1 MVVERRARQS
11 IALGNIK
18 TITLNDLQN
27 NINSTIITKNGIDQK
42 QPIRVLVTVHS
53 VKLGLGDLYE
63 RGLGLWVGYIIQKY
77 LKVRGVKFRLYMKSI
92 LESTKLKSVVGF
104 IKKNKIDYLIPSDV
118 TGTFVY
124 FIICFRFI
132 FYYYTRHLSVLLFL
146 FFSHPV
152 CLSSSFL
159 PLSQTPVRT
168 RLFPPSPLPP
178 TMITTNDDTDSMT
191 DPLPSHRPKIKI
203 RYNVCFK
210 ILA

>member
-18 TITLNDLQN
+18 TITLNDLQT

-104 IKKNKIDYLIPSDV
+104 IKKNEIDYLIPSDV
-118 TGTFVY
+118 TGTCLLY
-124 FIICFRFI
+124 YILS
-132 FYYYTRHLSVLLFL
+132 FYILLLYTVLVCVIVPVLL
-146 FFSHPV
+146 SP
-152 CLSSSFL
+152 CLSFFILSFS
-159 PLSQTPVRT
+159 LSNART
-168 RLFPPSPLPP
+168 YSTMSPLLPP
-178 TMITTNDDTDSMT
+178 PPDDDTDE
-191 DPLPSHRPKIKI
+191 R
-203 RYNVCFK
+203 
-210 ILA
+210 

>member
-18 TITLNDLQN
+18 TITLNDLQT

-124 FIICFRFI
+124 SIIYFRFTSY
-132 FYYYTRHLSVLLFL
+132 YYYTVLIVCVIVPVLL
-146 FFSHPV
+146 SP
-152 CLSSSFL
+152 CLSFFILSFS
-159 PLSQTPVRT
+159 LSNART
-168 RLFPPSPLPP
+168 YSTMSPLPP

>member
-18 TITLNDLQN
+18 TITLNDLQT

-118 TGTFVY
+118 TGTCLLY
-124 FIICFRFI
+124 YMLS
-132 FYYYTRHLSVLLFL
+132 FYILLLYTVLVCVIVPVLL
-146 FFSHPV
+146 SP

-159 PLSQTPVRT
+159 SLTQTPVRT
-168 RLFPPSPLPP
+168 RLFPPSPPSP
-178 TMITTNDDTDSMT
+178 DDDNDE
-191 DPLPSHRPKIKI
+191 R
-203 RYNVCFK
+203 
-210 ILA
+210 

>member
-1 MVVERRARQS
+1 MVVERRVRES
-11 IALGNIK
+11 IALGSVK

-118 TGTFVY
+118 TGTFTLHTFVLRCT
-124 FIICFRFI
+124 ITRF
-132 FYYYTRHLSVLLFL
+132 LSVLLFM
-146 FFSHPV
+146 FFSHPSFFV
-152 CLSSSFL
+152 LSCSHSNA
-159 PLSQTPVRT
+159 RT
-168 RLFPPSPLPP
+168 YS
-178 TMITTNDDTDSMT
+178 TITTNDDTDPMT
-191 DPLPSHRPKIKI
+191 DPPPPLRCHRPKNK
-203 RYNVCFK
+203 YT
-210 ILA
+210 

>member
-118 TGTFVY
+118 TGTCLLY
-124 FIICFRFI
+124 YIYLS
-132 FYYYTRHLSVLLFL
+132 FYILLLYTVLVCVIVPVLL
-146 FFSHPV
+146 SP

-159 PLSQTPVRT
+159 SLTQTPVRT
-168 RLFPPSPLPP
+168 RLFPPFP
-178 TMITTNDDTDSMT
+178 
-191 DPLPSHRPKIKI
+191 R
-203 RYNVCFK
+203 R
-210 ILA
+210 

>member
-18 TITLNDLQN
+18 TITLNDLQT

-118 TGTFVY
+118 TGTCLLY
-124 FIICFRFI
+124 YIYLS
-132 FYYYTRHLSVLLFL
+132 FYILLLYTVLVCVIVPVLL
-146 FFSHPV
+146 SP

-159 PLSQTPVRT
+159 SLTQTPVRT
-168 RLFPPSPLPP
+168 RLFPPSPPFP
-178 TMITTNDDTDSMT
+178 
-191 DPLPSHRPKIKI
+191 R
-203 RYNVCFK
+203 R
-210 ILA
+210 